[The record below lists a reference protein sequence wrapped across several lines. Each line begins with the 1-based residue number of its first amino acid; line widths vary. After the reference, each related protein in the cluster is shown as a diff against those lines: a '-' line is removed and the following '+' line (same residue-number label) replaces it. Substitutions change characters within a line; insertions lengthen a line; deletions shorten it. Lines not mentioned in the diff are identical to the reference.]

1 MAFTDFSTFSK
12 FNESFPDI
20 AIIEE
25 NFIPSE
31 LNIFEYAGFS
41 FLENEIKDSLKVYR
55 SNEQFISLF
64 IIAPILKA
72 IWMKF
77 VQKLNLWTD
86 EFIKADEKLVGRP
99 DFLISGI
106 NKKQYI
112 LLTAPMLAV
121 VEAKKE
127 QFEQGWGQ
135 CAAEMLA
142 CQKIN
147 NKSEIT
153 IFGAVTTGKVW
164 EFGKLYQNMLT
175 IHTIPYS
182 VGELQKL
189 LNILNYFFEEVEKQ
203 LPLVD
208 TTIILNTE

>member
-12 FNESFPDI
+12 FHEVFPNI
-20 AIIEE
+20 KIVKK
-25 NFIPSE
+25 NFIPAE
-31 LNIFEYAGFS
+31 LKIFQYS
-41 FLENEIKDSLKVYR
+41 DSLNHEIETSLKSFR
-55 SNEQFISLF
+55 CNEQFISLF

-72 IWMKF
+72 VWMNHF
-77 VQKLNLWTD
+77 EKLNLWSD
-86 EFIKADEKLVGRP
+86 EFIKADEQLVGRP
-99 DFLISGI
+99 DFLISML
-106 NKKQYI
+106 NEEQYQF
-112 LLTAPMLAV
+112 LTPPLFVAI
-121 VEAKKE
+121 EAKKGE
-127 QFEQGWGQ
+127 IDEAWGQ

-208 TTIILNTE
+208 ITIILNTDE